1 MINPKLALAKQLKM
15 ASQKITVEGAD
26 IRVFQHNKAD
36 YISLTDIAKQI
47 SERTNNVILNWLR
60 GAETLDF
67 LKEWE
72 EKYNDDFDTEAFN
85 KIRNKAGT
93 RAFHISIKEW
103 IDLTKATGITA
114 KTGRF
119 GGTYAD
125 KYIAFEFC
133 AAISARFKLY
143 LIDEFERLKSDEA
156 TRLGLQWDVRRE
168 LSKMNYH
175 IHSDTVREGLV
186 PLIEQHTPLEGVY
199 FASEA
204 DLLNVAVFGRTAKEF
219 KTANPTAKG
228 NMRDNA
234 DTIELQVL
242 ANMESLNST
251 LIRQL
256 QLSQPQRFAII
267 KAQAEYEKEVLKDK
281 KNRLT

>member
-1 MINPKLALAKQLKM
+1 M
-15 ASQKITVEGAD
+15 ANQKITVEGTD
-26 IRVFQHNKAD
+26 IRIFQHNKTD

-72 EKYNDDFDTEAFN
+72 EKYNSNFDTEAFN

-103 IDLTKATGITA
+103 IGLTKATGITA
-114 KTGRF
+114 KAGRF

-156 TRLGLQWDVRRE
+156 VRLGQQWDVRRE
-168 LSKMNYH
+168 LSKMNYY

-186 PLIEQHTPLEGVY
+186 PLIEQHTPREGVY

-204 DLLNVAVFGRTAKEF
+204 DLLNVAVFGKTAKEF
-219 KTANPTAKG
+219 KIANPTAKG
-228 NMRDNA
+228 NMRDHA
-234 DTIELQVL
+234 QTVELQVL

-256 QLSQPQRFAII
+256 QLAQPQRFAII
-267 KAQAEYEKEVLKDK
+267 KAQAEYEKSVLMGQKRK
-281 KNRLT
+281 LQ

>member
-1 MINPKLALAKQLKM
+1 M
-15 ASQKITVEGAD
+15 ANQKITVEGAD
-26 IRVFQHNKAD
+26 IRIFQHNKTD

-72 EKYNDDFDTEAFN
+72 DKYNTDFDMEAF
-85 KIRNKAGT
+85 KEIRGKAGT
-93 RAFHISIKEW
+93 RAFSISVKEW
-103 IDLTKATGITA
+103 IESTKAVGITA
-114 KTGRF
+114 KAGRF

-156 TRLGLQWDVRRE
+156 VRLGLQWDVRRE

-175 IHSDTVREGLV
+175 IHSDTIREGLV
-186 PLIEQHTPLEGVY
+186 PLMEQNTPREGLY
-199 FASEA
+199 FANEA
-204 DLLNVAVFGRTAKEF
+204 DLLNVAIFGRTAKEF

-234 DTIELQVL
+234 DTVELQVL

-256 QLSQPQRFAII
+256 QLTQPQRFAII
-267 KAQAEYEKEVLKDK
+267 KAQAEYEKEVLEGK
-281 KNRLT
+281 KSKLK